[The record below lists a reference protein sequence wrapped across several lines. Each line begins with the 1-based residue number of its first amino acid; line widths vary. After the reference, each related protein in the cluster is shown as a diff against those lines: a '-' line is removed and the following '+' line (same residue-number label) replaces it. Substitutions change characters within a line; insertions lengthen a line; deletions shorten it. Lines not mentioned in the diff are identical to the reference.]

1 MELNAGDIVC
11 SKAGRDKGKYFVVV
25 ATDGSEFVYIC
36 DGKLRKVDKPKKK
49 KIKHL
54 AKTSYVSV
62 FIKDKLETGE
72 RVTNPD
78 LRRVIGEIDNNA
90 NV

>member
-1 MELNAGDIVC
+1 MELHAGEIVC
-11 SKAGRDKGKYFVVV
+11 SKAGRDKGKYFVVME
-25 ATDGSEFVYIC
+25 TDGSEFVYIC

-54 AKTSYVSV
+54 AKTGETAKV
-62 FIKDKLETGE
+62 IIDKLASGE
-72 RVTNPD
+72 RVTNPE
-78 LRRVIGEIDNNA
+78 LRRTLCEMDSDA

>member
-1 MELNAGDIVC
+1 MELNAGEIVC
-11 SKAGRDKGKYFVVV
+11 SKAGRDKGRYFVVME
-25 ATDGSEFVYIC
+25 TEGSEYVFVC

-54 AKTSYVSV
+54 ARTG
-62 FIKDKLETGE
+62 FLAEEIKEKLSLGE
-72 RVTNPD
+72 KVTNQD
-78 LRRVIGEIDNNA
+78 LRKMLGKMNSDA

>member
-1 MELNAGDIVC
+1 MELNAGEIVC
-11 SKAGRDKGKYFVVV
+11 SKAGRDKGKYFVVMETM
-25 ATDGSEFVYIC
+25 AEGYAALC

-54 AKTSYVSV
+54 AKTGETAAV
-62 FIKDKLETGE
+62 IADKLAAGE
-72 RVTNPD
+72 RVTNPE
-78 LRRVIGEIDNNA
+78 LRRALGRMNSDA